1 MIDTRNHNKQVKK
14 TLFEYLVFLL
24 VKWAKEIHPTKEVYL
39 SKLRLQKILF
49 FAATINARKED
60 HPLLDVFDK
69 FYALPY
75 GPVEVDIYD
84 AMNANGFSIITF
96 KSNYCEYNNLMEK
109 TFNDIPEGLKCA
121 IENSIISLKGVGFD
135 YLYSSVYELVDI
147 THKWTVWEVSMRF
160 AEIMGRHRE
169 EMSIDS
175 ICDSKV
181 KAFS

>member
-1 MIDTRNHNKQVKK
+1 MIDTGNHNKQIKK
-14 TLFEYLVFLL
+14 DLFEYLVFLL
-24 VKWAKEIHPTKEVYL
+24 VKWAKELRPTKDVFL

-49 FAATINARKED
+49 FAATINSRKDD
-60 HPLLDVFDK
+60 HPLLDVFDR

-96 KSNYCEYNNLMEK
+96 DGNYCSYNNLMERA
-109 TFNDIPEGLKCA
+109 FNDIPEELRLA
-121 IENSIISLKGVGFD
+121 LENAIISLKSISFD
-135 YLYSSVYELVDI
+135 YLYSSVFDLVDI

-169 EMSIDS
+169 MMSTES
-175 ICDSKV
+175 ICNSKV
-181 KAFS
+181 KAYS

>member
-1 MIDTRNHNKQVKK
+1 MIDTGNHNKQIKK
-14 TLFEYLVFLL
+14 DLFEYLVFLL
-24 VKWAKEIHPTKEVYL
+24 VKWAKELRPTKDVYL

-49 FAATINARKED
+49 FAATVNSRKD
-60 HPLLDVFDK
+60 NHPLLDVFDR

-84 AMNANGFSIITF
+84 AMNVNDFSTISF
-96 KSNYCEYNNLMEK
+96 DGNYCSYNNLMEK
-109 TFNDIPEGLKCA
+109 DFNNIPEELRHALENA
-121 IENSIISLKGVGFD
+121 IVSLKGIGFD
-135 YLYSSVYELVDI
+135 YLYSSVFDLVDI
-147 THKWTVWEVSMRF
+147 THKWTAWEVSMRF

-175 ICDSKV
+175 ICDCKV